1 MTMEQERLALY
12 GGTPVRQEKI
22 YYGHQQI
29 TEEDV
34 AAVAEVLRAP
44 LITQGPQTGRLEREL
59 EKKTGAG
66 HAVLCSSGTAAL
78 HAACAAAGIGPGD
91 EVITTPF
98 TFAATANCILY
109 RGGRPVFADI
119 RPDTYNIDPEQV
131 EKKITPATRA
141 VIAVDYAGQPA
152 DLDPLRTL
160 CQNHG
165 LVLIEDAAHSIG
177 SRYKGRP
184 VGSLADLTTFSF
196 HPVKTVTS
204 GEGGAVLTDDD
215 AAWRACRLLCGHG
228 IQKNFPGRE
237 EPPWYYE
244 QVSLGFNYRMTDFQ
258 AVLLHSQLRRLEQ
271 YKQRRQQIV
280 ARYNEAFGPYPAL
293 ICPYQAAES
302 DVCWH
307 LYVLQ
312 LVPQR
317 LRCDRRTFF
326 AALSAE
332 NVQPQVHYIPVY
344 WHPYY
349 RSLGYTRGACPCAES
364 AYENVLS
371 LPLYPAMSDQD
382 VQDTIRAVK
391 KVTEYFSI

>member
-1 MTMEQERLALY
+1 MEKEQLALY

-29 TEEDV
+29 TEEDIEAV
-34 AAVAEVLRAP
+34 AAALRAP
-44 LITQGPQTGRLEREL
+44 LITQGPQTKGVEREL
-59 EKKTGAG
+59 EALTGAG
-66 HAVLCSSGTAAL
+66 NAVLCSSGTAAL
-78 HAACAAAGIGPGD
+78 HVACAAAGIGSGD

-98 TFAATANCILY
+98 TFAATANSVLY
-109 RGGRPVFADI
+109 LGGRPVFADI

-131 EKKITPATRA
+131 RKKITPATRA

-152 DLDPLRTL
+152 DLDELSAL
-160 CQNHG
+160 CKSHG

-177 SRYKGRP
+177 SLYKGRS

-204 GEGGAVLTDDD
+204 GEGGAILTND
-215 AAWRACRLLCGHG
+215 AVSAQACRQLCQHG
-228 IQKNFPGRE
+228 IRREFPGRDVS
-237 EPPWYYE
+237 PWYYE
-244 QVSLGFNYRMTDFQ
+244 QVSLGYNYRITDFQ
-258 AVLLHSQLRRLEQ
+258 AMLLHSQLQRLQQ

-280 ARYNEAFGPYPAL
+280 EIYNEAFAPYPAL
-293 ICPYQAAES
+293 ICPYQAQAC

-307 LYVLQ
+307 LYVLR
-312 LVPQR
+312 LVPER

-332 NVQPQVHYIPVY
+332 NLQPQVHYIPVY

-364 AYENVLS
+364 AYETVLS